1 MYDQC
6 FDVFILCCSSRHN
19 VNTHSHHT
27 LNRYVSFTAN
37 VQLRKV
43 PAKEVK
49 ELKEDDEIT
58 IPEKESPLGKLSKQQ
73 KRNLVGK
80 MQFQKNMLNLYT
92 QSALLD

>member
-1 MYDQC
+1 MLL
-6 FDVFILCCSSRHN
+6 FILCCSLRHN
-19 VNTHSHHT
+19 VLSHSHYT

-58 IPEKESPLGKLSKQQ
+58 IPEKESPLGKLSHNNRK
-73 KRNLVGK
+73 K
-80 MQFQKNMLNLYT
+80 
-92 QSALLD
+92 